1 VKYLLIMQLNTHKI
15 VTNDYRVANTIMRPI
30 LLKTLKILALQGGTR
45 HSVHISSTELAEKL
59 GISQQS
65 ASRHIIDLEK
75 KDCIK
80 KKYAQGGQIVNINE
94 KGIAFL
100 RKEFTEYGLIF
111 GTEKNVKMF
120 GTLET
125 GLGEGGYYIS
135 KEGYMEQFN
144 DKLNWKPYKGTF
156 NLRLNNDEVPKI
168 EAMKAAEGIL
178 IEGFEEEGR
187 TFGKAWIF
195 KCTLE
200 TEQGEQIRKCAI
212 ISPKRTHYKR
222 VVEIISPVFLRKELN
237 VKDGAEFKINVDLG
251 DS

>member
-1 VKYLLIMQLNTHKI
+1 
-15 VTNDYRVANTIMRPI
+15 MRPI

-59 GISQQS
+59 DISQQS
-65 ASRHIIDLEK
+65 ASRHILDLEN
-75 KDCIK
+75 KDYIK

-94 KGIAFL
+94 KGIAIL

-111 GTEKNVKMF
+111 GTEKNVKMI

-135 KEGYMEQFN
+135 QEGYMKQFN
-144 DKLNWKPYKGTF
+144 KKLNWEPYKGTF
-156 NLRLNNDEVPKI
+156 NLRLSNDEVPKI

-195 KCTLE
+195 KCTLK
-200 TEQGEQIRKCAI
+200 TEHGELIKKCAI

>member
-1 VKYLLIMQLNTHKI
+1 
-15 VTNDYRVANTIMRPI
+15 MRPI

-45 HSVHISSTELAEKL
+45 HSVHISSTELAQKL
-59 GISQQS
+59 GVSQQS
-65 ASRHIIDLEK
+65 ASRHIINLEK
-75 KDCIK
+75 NDCIK

-94 KGIAFL
+94 KGIAIL

-111 GTEKNVKMF
+111 GTERNVEML

-135 KEGYMEQFN
+135 KEGYMKQFN
-144 DKLNWKPYKGTF
+144 LILNWQPYKGTF
-156 NLRLNNDEVPKI
+156 NLRLSDDEVPKI
-168 EAMKAAEGIL
+168 EAMKAAKGIV
-178 IEGFEEEGR
+178 IEGFKEEGR

-195 KCTLE
+195 KCTLK
-200 TEQGEQIRKCAI
+200 TKHGEVIKECAI

-222 VVEIISPVFLRKELN
+222 VVEIISPVFLRKELDS
-237 VKDGAEFKINVDLG
+237 KDGDEFKINVDLG

>member
-1 VKYLLIMQLNTHKI
+1 
-15 VTNDYRVANTIMRPI
+15 MRPI

-45 HSVHISSTELAEKL
+45 HSVHISSTELAGKL

-200 TEQGEQIRKCAI
+200 TEQGELIKKCAI

-222 VVEIISPVFLRKELN
+222 VVEIISPVFLRNELN
-237 VKDGAEFKINVDLG
+237 VKDGAKFKINVNLG